1 MAASA
6 PLKSQIQLA
15 VTRPSLRPAIRSGPV
30 GCAVSR
36 RSFPNLRVSSTYGE
50 RLDFGPR
57 GVAVLGNNG
66 VERRRVCGGQVRCT
80 AEGIERGLFVG
91 RKEGGFAVSERLK
104 VVALVAAVMCLCNAD
119 RVVMSVAVVPL
130 ASKYGWST
138 SFLGIVQV
146 PFSIS
151 TTFLELFVACKKF
164 YTPPFEK
171 FGSRSDFFF
180 ANFLPKRIEY
190 NINKCRW

>member
-6 PLKSQIQLA
+6 PLQSQIQLA
-15 VTRPSLRPAIRSGPV
+15 VSRPSLRPALRSGPV
-30 GCAVSR
+30 GFAVSR
-36 RSFPNLRVSSTYGE
+36 RSLPNLRVSSTYGE
-50 RLDFGPR
+50 RLDFGAR
-57 GVAVLGNNG
+57 GGEILGNNG
-66 VERRRVCGGQVRCT
+66 VERRRVCGGPVRCT

-130 ASKYGWST
+130 AAKYGWST

-146 PFSIS
+146 PFSIP
-151 TTFLELFVACKKF
+151 TIFGVKCGMQQVLHTPLREIWIKKQFF
-164 YTPPFEK
+164 YFY
-171 FGSRSDFFF
+171 F
-180 ANFLPKRIEY
+180 
-190 NINKCRW
+190 C